1 VTQTNRIKAAL
12 LYYYTFQRCSKL
24 VCTELWDGFGI
35 ADVIVLKDK
44 IVTEI
49 EIKISKY
56 DLYNELKKGK
66 EIPNYERTID
76 DFGYKLNSK
85 LITKH
90 DVVSNSIMPTPN
102 KYYFCVPTELVDE
115 AILFSNKL
123 NSKYG
128 VIEFIDTKIKHSIKI
143 RKKAHM
149 IHTKDNSIN
158 YERRML
164 ERIPNDLVN
173 KYMKLYWK

>member
-1 VTQTNRIKAAL
+1 MQTNRIKAAL

-35 ADVIVLKDK
+35 ADVIILKDK

-49 EIKISKY
+49 EIKISKS
-56 DLYNELKKGK
+56 DLLNELKKGK
-66 EIPNYERTID
+66 EILNY
-76 DFGYKLNSK
+76 GLV
-85 LITKH
+85 TKH
-90 DVVSNSIMPTPN
+90 DQMYNNIMPTPN
-102 KYYFCVPTELVDE
+102 KYYFCVPTELLEYTIDF
-115 AILFSNKL
+115 ANKL
-123 NSKYG
+123 NPKYG
-128 VIEFIDTKIKHSIKI
+128 VIEFKDTIIQKCIKI
-143 RKKAHM
+143 RKKAYV

-164 ERIPNDLVN
+164 QRIPNDLVN

>member
-35 ADVIVLKDK
+35 ADVIILKDK

-49 EIKISKY
+49 EIKISKS

-66 EIPNYERTID
+66 ETIN
-76 DFGYKLNSK
+76 G

-90 DVVSNSIMPTPN
+90 DVVSTSIMPVPN

-123 NSKYG
+123 NPKYG
-128 VIEFIDTKIKHSIKI
+128 VIEFIDTKIMKCIKI
-143 RKKAHM
+143 RKKARM

>member
-1 VTQTNRIKAAL
+1 VTQTNRIKTAL

-35 ADVIVLKDK
+35 ADVLALKDK

-49 EIKISKY
+49 EIKISKN

-66 EIPNYERTID
+66 ETIN
-76 DFGYKLNSK
+76 G

-90 DVVSNSIMPTPN
+90 DAISTSIMPVPN
-102 KYYFCVPTELVDE
+102 KYYFCIPTELVDE
-115 AILFSNKL
+115 AISFSNKL
-123 NSKYG
+123 NPKYG
-128 VIEFIDTKIKHSIKI
+128 IIEFSNTIIKKCIKI